1 MAAYRQKISGPL
13 LDRIDLHVEV
23 LRPSS
28 EELRERE
35 PGIERSSDVA
45 RRVAAAWGAQMER
58 AGMPNARL
66 EGKAFDTVCRAGD
79 DCWVLLERAADRFNL
94 SARAHQ
100 RILRVARTIADL
112 AGEAKL
118 APPHIAE
125 ALSLR
130 CLDRRL

>member
-1 MAAYRQKISGPL
+1 
-13 LDRIDLHVEV
+13 
-23 LRPSS
+23 
-28 EELRERE
+28 
-35 PGIERSSDVA
+35 
-45 RRVAAAWGAQMER
+45 
-58 AGMPNARL
+58 MPNAILDGRAL
-66 EGKAFDTVCRAGD
+66 TRACRPDNEGWA
-79 DCWVLLERAADRFNL
+79 LLESAAERFNL

-112 AGEAKL
+112 GANKKI